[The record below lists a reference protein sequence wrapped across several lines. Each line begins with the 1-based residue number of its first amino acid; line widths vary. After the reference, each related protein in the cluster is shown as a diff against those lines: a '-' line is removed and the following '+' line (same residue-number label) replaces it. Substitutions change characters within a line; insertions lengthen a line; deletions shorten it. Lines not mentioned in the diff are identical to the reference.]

1 MPRSKEESMTS
12 KLLLV
17 AILAICFA
25 GPANATR
32 LDPQPGEKYAIYA
45 GDALLTRPFL
55 LGVTVIGAVVYGV
68 TLPFTYFSHD
78 PSVVEVLVKQPA
90 AATFTRCLGCQ
101 AGETVR

>member
-1 MPRSKEESMTS
+1 MTR

-32 LDPQPGEKYAIYA
+32 PDPQPGERYAIYA
-45 GDALLTRPFL
+45 GDALLTRPLL

-90 AATFTRCLGCQ
+90 AATFTRCLGCP
-101 AGETVR
+101 AGESVR

>member
-1 MPRSKEESMTS
+1 MTS

-17 AILAICFA
+17 AILTICFA

-32 LDPQPGEKYAIYA
+32 LDPQPGENYVIYA
-45 GDALLTRPFL
+45 GDALLTRPFM

-78 PSVVEVLVKQPA
+78 PSVVRVLVKQPA
-90 AATFTRCLGCQ
+90 AATFTRCLGCPV
-101 AGETVR
+101 GETVR